1 MRHPTTHHC
10 GLFLFNSHSTA
21 HHLGFLFVSGLFSV
35 MCGHLELRCGL
46 DFIIL
51 KQDDLID
58 LLIRDVSAVV
68 VEVFAIPTEDKIG
81 IFCLCGGDQT
91 LLN

>member
-1 MRHPTTHHC
+1 
-10 GLFLFNSHSTA
+10 
-21 HHLGFLFVSGLFSV
+21 

-58 LLIRDVSAVV
+58 LLIRDVSTVA
-68 VEVFAIPTEDKIG
+68 VEVFAIPTKDKIG